1 MPAPAALV
9 CRPGGDAGSARRG
22 VTARRSRYRRVRRD
36 GPALG
41 MSAPAGPHAPSV
53 RSRVRQAGAGP
64 DGPAPARRG
73 GSTPPG
79 LGAPDRQ
86 STGSPPPAELRT
98 PSRRARAA
106 HPGIAESPSG
116 RAGAVGLRQGLE
128 CRPAERGESA
138 SGRAGNAGRQSG
150 GSPPSEGP
158 GMAAG
163 KAGWVS
169 LRKGRM
175 GRLRRGWEFRSAKRG
190 GGFRE
195 GRGGV
200 APAGL
205 GISVGG
211 ERWGAS
217 RRAGVGWVRAVE
229 LRGCGVSGSFRDV
242 LESKKSGEGFRLSP
256 KRSTKESTARETKEH
271 PRGSSLKRSKA
282 HGPKHERRAPTRR
295 RPVDYGPAAPG
306 DGQSPRPDGQ
316 ISRTLGNWA

>member
-1 MPAPAALV
+1 MPAPATLV

-138 SGRAGNAGRQSG
+138 FGRAGNAGRQSG

-163 KAGWVS
+163 KAGGVGQ
-169 LRKGRM
+169 LPEGPD
-175 GRLRRGWEFRSAKRG
+175 GPPPAGLGIPVGEAGW

-200 APAGL
+200 DPAGL

-211 ERWGAS
+211 ERWGLPGGS
-217 RRAGVGWVRAVE
+217 GWAGSGPLSCGDAGCPDHSETSWKVKKVG
-229 LRGCGVSGSFRDV
+229 
-242 LESKKSGEGFRLSP
+242 
-256 KRSTKESTARETKEH
+256 
-271 PRGSSLKRSKA
+271 RGSACHRSGVQRSQRPA
-282 HGPKHERRAPTRR
+282 RPKNIREDH
-295 RPVDYGPAAPG
+295 
-306 DGQSPRPDGQ
+306 
-316 ISRTLGNWA
+316 L

>member
-1 MPAPAALV
+1 
-9 CRPGGDAGSARRG
+9 
-22 VTARRSRYRRVRRD
+22 
-36 GPALG
+36 

-86 STGSPPPAELRT
+86 STGSPPPAELRM

-106 HPGIAESPSG
+106 HPGIAESPSR

-138 SGRAGNAGRQSG
+138 FGKAGNAGRQSG

-190 GGFRE
+190 GGLPGGSGWAGSE
-195 GRGGV
+195 ALSCGDAGCPDHSETSWKVKKVGRGSACHRSGV
-200 APAGL
+200 QRSQRPA
-205 GISVGG
+205 
-211 ERWGAS
+211 R
-217 RRAGVGWVRAVE
+217 
-229 LRGCGVSGSFRDV
+229 
-242 LESKKSGEGFRLSP
+242 P
-256 KRSTKESTARETKEH
+256 KNIREDH
-271 PRGSSLKRSKA
+271 L
-282 HGPKHERRAPTRR
+282 
-295 RPVDYGPAAPG
+295 
-306 DGQSPRPDGQ
+306 
-316 ISRTLGNWA
+316 